1 MPRLFVA
8 VPLPETV
15 TRRLAA
21 LAGGVPGARWA
32 PDRNMHVTL
41 RFIGD
46 VDGVEAADIAATL
59 ADVDGGAAFDLAID
73 GVDIFGGRRDARILY
88 AGVAPRE
95 PLKRLRDKIE
105 AALQRQGLAAEE
117 RKFHPHVTL
126 ARLRGA
132 PPDRIGR
139 FLEANGLLMSPP
151 FQVGDFVLYESI
163 RGRDGAVYRELHRYP
178 LRPA

>member
-8 VPLPETV
+8 VPLPEAV
-15 TRRLAA
+15 SQRLAA
-21 LAGGVPGARWA
+21 LAGGVPGARWV

-46 VDGVEAADIAATL
+46 VDGREAADIAVTL
-59 ADVDGGAAFDLAID
+59 AEVEGAAFELAVD
-73 GVDIFGGRRDARILY
+73 GVDIFGNRRDARILY
-88 AGVAPRE
+88 AGVAPRD

-105 AALQRQGLAAEE
+105 TALQRQGLAAEE

-139 FLEANGLLMSPP
+139 FLEANGLLMSPAFP
-151 FQVGDFVLYESI
+151 VDEFILFDSI
-163 RGRDGAVYRELHRYP
+163 RGNDGAVYRELHRYP
-178 LRPA
+178 LRAG

>member
-8 VPLPETV
+8 APLPQAV
-15 TRRLAA
+15 TQRLAA
-21 LAGGVPGARWA
+21 LAGGVPGARWVPA
-32 PDRNMHVTL
+32 HNMHVTL

-46 VDGVEAADIAATL
+46 VDGREAVDITAILAEVEAAEFTM
-59 ADVDGGAAFDLAID
+59 AIE

-88 AGVAPRE
+88 AGVAPRD

-105 AALQRQGLAAEE
+105 AALQRAGLAAEE

-132 PPDRIGR
+132 PADRIGR

-151 FQVGDFVLYESI
+151 IPVAEFVLFESI
-163 RGRDGAVYRELHRYP
+163 RGNDGAVYREVERYG
-178 LRPA
+178 LL